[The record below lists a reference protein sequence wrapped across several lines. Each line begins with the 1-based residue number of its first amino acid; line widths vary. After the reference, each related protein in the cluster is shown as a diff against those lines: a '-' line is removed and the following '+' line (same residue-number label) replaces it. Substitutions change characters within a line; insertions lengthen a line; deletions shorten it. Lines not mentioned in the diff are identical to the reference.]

1 MEQTLLISNI
11 LLWLLVIGL
20 SVAVLLLARQVGV
33 LHERITPVGALM
45 IGKGL
50 RVGEAA
56 PGFRLANLNGP
67 EVTIGGTQADGRSTL
82 LFFLSP
88 TCPVCASLLPTLR
101 TLVRQENLAL
111 ILASDGTPDEH
122 IGFIARKGLSD
133 LPYVLSTELGIR
145 FGVSK
150 LPYAALIDAGGV
162 LRAHGLVNNREHLE
176 SLIEAER
183 EGVASIQDF
192 VKRGNAQ

>member
-1 MEQTLLISNI
+1 MLLISNI

-50 RVGEAA
+50 RVGETS
-56 PGFRLANLNGP
+56 PNFRLANLNGP
-67 EVTIGGTQADGRSTL
+67 EVTIGGARADGRGTL

-88 TCPVCASLLPTLR
+88 TCPVCASLLPTLL
-101 TLVRQENLAL
+101 TLVKQEDLAL
-111 ILASDGTPDEH
+111 VLASDGTVEEH
-122 IGFIARKGLSD
+122 TSFIARKGLAD
-133 LPYVLSTELGIR
+133 LPYVLSTELGVR

-150 LPYAALIDAGGV
+150 LPYAALIDSDGV

-176 SLIEAER
+176 SLIEAEQ
-183 EGVASIQDF
+183 EGVASI
-192 VKRGNAQ
+192 

>member
-20 SVAVLLLARQVGV
+20 STAVLLLARQVGV

-56 PGFRLANLNGP
+56 PGFRLANLNGA
-67 EVTIGGTQADGRSTL
+67 EVAIGGARADGRSTL

-101 TLVRQENLAL
+101 TLVKQEDLAL
-111 ILASDGTPDEH
+111 VLASDGAVDEH
-122 IGFIARKGLSD
+122 ASFIARKGLAD
-133 LPYVLSTELGIR
+133 LPYVLSTELGVR

-150 LPYAALIDAGGV
+150 LPYAALIDKVGI

-192 VKRGNAQ
+192 VKRENAQ

>member
-1 MEQTLLISNI
+1 MEQMLLISNI

-50 RVGEAA
+50 RVGETS
-56 PGFRLANLNGP
+56 PNFRLANLNGP
-67 EVTIGGTQADGRSTL
+67 EVTIGGARADGRGTL

-88 TCPVCASLLPTLR
+88 TCPVCASLLPTLL
-101 TLVRQENLAL
+101 TLVKQEDLAL
-111 ILASDGTPDEH
+111 VLASDGTVEEH
-122 IGFIARKGLSD
+122 TSFIARKGLAD
-133 LPYVLSTELGIR
+133 LPYVLSTELGVR

-150 LPYAALIDAGGV
+150 LPYAALIDSDGV

-176 SLIEAER
+176 SLIEAEQ

-192 VKRGNAQ
+192 VKRESAK